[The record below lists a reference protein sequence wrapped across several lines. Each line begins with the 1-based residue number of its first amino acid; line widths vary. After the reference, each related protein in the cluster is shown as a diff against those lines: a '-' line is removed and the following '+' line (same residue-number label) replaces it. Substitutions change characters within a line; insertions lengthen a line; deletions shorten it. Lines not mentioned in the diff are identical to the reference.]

1 MTNANE
7 TLRPLHDRMPVI
19 LEQENVAQWL
29 SGQSGTELLVP
40 AAEEKLTSWPVSTH
54 VNKAGGAGEA
64 TFIIKVSWSA
74 IWVQFAKHNAIDNPH
89 KFNFGQPK

>member
-1 MTNANE
+1 
-7 TLRPLHDRMPVI
+7 MPVI

-64 TFIIKVSWSA
+64 TL
-74 IWVQFAKHNAIDNPH
+74 IDG
-89 KFNFGQPK
+89 KR